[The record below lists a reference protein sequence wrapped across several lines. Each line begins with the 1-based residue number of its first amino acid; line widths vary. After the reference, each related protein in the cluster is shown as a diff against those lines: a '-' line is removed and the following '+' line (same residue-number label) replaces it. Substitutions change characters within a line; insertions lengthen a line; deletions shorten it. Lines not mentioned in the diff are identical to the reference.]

1 MQLTLNARNEAS
13 LTTKVE
19 LEEENLLQVEENGD

>member
-1 MQLTLNARNEAS
+1 MQLTLNARNEANFFGS

-19 LEEENLLQVEENGD
+19 LEEENLL